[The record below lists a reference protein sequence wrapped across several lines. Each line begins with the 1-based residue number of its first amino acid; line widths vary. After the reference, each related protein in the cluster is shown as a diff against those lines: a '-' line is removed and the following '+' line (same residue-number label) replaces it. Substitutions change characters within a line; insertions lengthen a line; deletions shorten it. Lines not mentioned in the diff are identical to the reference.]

1 VGVHDR
7 KTGGA
12 GGAGTVREHSDRA
25 REARPDGQTSGRE
38 EEWLNCEGCGRPLLA
53 TRRDYPVE
61 LMMCDR
67 CEAKFWQG
75 QLEKE

>member
-1 VGVHDR
+1 MVALH
-7 KTGGA
+7 KKPGGNRE
-12 GGAGTVREHSDRA
+12 AGTVREHSDRA
-25 REARPDGQTSGRE
+25 REAEGAGEMLD
-38 EEWLNCEGCGRPLLA
+38 CEGCGRPLLA

-75 QLEKE
+75 QGANDGI